1 MLINILF
8 FRFYKNALANT
19 QNQQERI
26 LLLQQI
32 RAVELEI
39 LSVIRAQR
47 DRMSQENENMQI
59 AIDKL
64 NTIYKKQ

>member
-1 MLINILF
+1 
-8 FRFYKNALANT
+8 LAAS

-32 RAVELEI
+32 RDVEVEI
-39 LSVIRAQR
+39 LSVMRAQR
-47 DRMSQENENMQI
+47 ERMARENENMQI

-64 NTIYKKQ
+64 NQFNKKQ

>member
-8 FRFYKNALANT
+8 FRFFKNALANT

-39 LSVIRAQR
+39 LSVLRAQR

>member
-8 FRFYKNALANT
+8 FRFFKNALANT

-39 LSVIRAQR
+39 LSVLRAQR
-47 DRMSQENENMQI
+47 ERMSRENENMQI

-64 NTIYKKQ
+64 NTFYKKQ

>member
-8 FRFYKNALANT
+8 FRFFKNALANT

>member
-8 FRFYKNALANT
+8 FRFFKNALANT

-26 LLLQQI
+26 FLLQQI

>member
-1 MLINILF
+1 
-8 FRFYKNALANT
+8 LANT

-39 LSVIRAQR
+39 LSVLRAQR

>member
-64 NTIYKKQ
+64 NKIYKKQ